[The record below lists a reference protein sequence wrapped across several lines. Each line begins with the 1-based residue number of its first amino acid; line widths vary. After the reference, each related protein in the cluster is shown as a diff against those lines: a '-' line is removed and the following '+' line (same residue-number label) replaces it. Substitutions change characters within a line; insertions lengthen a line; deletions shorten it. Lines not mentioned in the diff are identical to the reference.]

1 MIISDY
7 KQGDVFSNQDLMDT
21 FNVSNAG
28 GMRRSLVNNCLV
40 LINKSDSVYQDRWEN
55 DVIYYTGMGLQG
67 DQSIHVAQNKTLA
80 NSRSNGIQI
89 LFFNSTKVNEYIYI
103 GEVELVDEP
112 FYEIQKDTQGKQ
124 RRVVIFSLKLK

>member
-28 GMRRSLVNNCLV
+28 GMRRSLVNNRLV

-55 DVIYYTGMGLQG
+55 DVI
-67 DQSIHVAQNKTLA
+67 DRKS
-80 NSRSNGIQI
+80 
-89 LFFNSTKVNEYIYI
+89 
-103 GEVELVDEP
+103 
-112 FYEIQKDTQGKQ
+112 
-124 RRVVIFSLKLK
+124 VV